1 MRMGKI
7 VTDRPA
13 APAHR
18 QYTDVL
24 VAALAGDGEA
34 LDDLVGAMDD
44 RTRARLLN
52 ACTAVQEA
60 AARSTFTTRG
70 GGWHAS

>member
-7 VTDRPA
+7 VTERPA
-13 APAHR
+13 VPAHR
-18 QYTDVL
+18 PYTDVL
-24 VAALAGDGEA
+24 VAALSGDGEA

-60 AARSTFTTRG
+60 AHRSTFTRQG
-70 GGWHAS
+70 GGWSAS